1 MNIKKH
7 KDFLR
12 DNLSA
17 KILRFWAMTLPRNAG
32 LCLARKILKFSHKNY
47 RPRNLRKIFVAAIFL
62 TAVALVLP
70 QEANGQFMDWSITLL
85 LLPIKVIAY
94 LINFIAGIVA
104 MLGAFFLGVMINMNA
119 DVTGNNALVTVG
131 WTIMRDVTNLG
142 FVLVIITIGIATI
155 LRFKTYG
162 MQALL
167 PKLIAAAIL
176 VNFSLTIGNV
186 IINFSQIMTNFF
198 YQKISA
204 DAGPGL
210 TNIIT
215 AAFGPQRLLM
225 EDENPIPPDPEEE
238 AGGIARFGA
247 AFLTSL
253 GGIFFSIIFTFL
265 MAFILLV
272 YAGMLF
278 TRYLYLSFL
287 LLLSPIIWLFWVVPA
302 FSSYWSKW
310 WSKFFSWTFFAPASA
325 FFLYLA
331 LTAAENLSK
340 APLEVGSDL
349 LGLGGAMRNGA
360 QMAVLGGLLIGGLIA
375 AQQLGIAGA
384 AGAIGLAKNVGK
396 KTAGYMGNKTWE
408 GAKGGFGVKNAIQT
422 YKDEKTSGTSGGKAF
437 AKAIG
442 FGSFKQAAGTV
453 GNVATFGLVKSAG
466 RGAKEIATGK
476 FKENPTSIFSY
487 AAQAA
492 GKHLGLI
499 KQTRKDLEKKK
510 KELEDKIQEAK
521 DRGEDTEVLE
531 AELKEINN
539 KIGDG
544 GDKKQKKKQTK
555 PESFIS

>member
-1 MNIKKH
+1 MRNNFK
-7 KDFLR
+7 
-12 DNLSA
+12 
-17 KILRFWAMTLPRNAG
+17 KILVV
-32 LCLARKILKFSHKNY
+32 S
-47 RPRNLRKIFVAAIFL
+47 AIL
-62 TAVALVLP
+62 TAVVLVLP
-70 QEANGQFMDWSITLL
+70 QEARALNLISIGVDAL
-85 LLPIKVIAY
+85 LLPIKLVAY
-94 LINFIAGIVA
+94 LINFIGGILA
-104 MLGAFFLGVMINMNA
+104 QLGAFFLEVMMNMNA
-119 DVTGNNALVTVG
+119 QVTGNNTLVDVG
-131 WTIMRDVTNLG
+131 WVIMRDVTNLG
-142 FVLVIITIGIATI
+142 FVLVIIVIGFSTI
-155 LRFKTYG
+155 LGFKTYG

-198 YQKISA
+198 YQKLDSSIGDNPLTSGGKITTIIS
-204 DAGPGL
+204 
-210 TNIIT
+210 

-265 MAFILLV
+265 MAFILFV

-278 TRYLYLSFL
+278 ARYLYLSFL
-287 LLLSPIIWLFWVVPA
+287 LLISPIIWLFWIVPS
-302 FSSYWSKW
+302 FQSYWSKW

-331 LTAAENLSK
+331 LTAAENLGK
-340 APLEVGSDL
+340 KELAVGTDF
-349 LGLGGAMRNGA
+349 LGLGGTMQNGA
-360 QMAVLGGLLIGGLIA
+360 QMAVLGGLLVGGLVV
-375 AQQLGIAGA
+375 AQQMGIAGA

-408 GAKGGFGVKNAIQT
+408 GAKGGFGVGNAINT
-422 YKDEKTSGTSGGKAF
+422 FKAEKAAGSGGGKAS
-437 AKAIG
+437 AKAVG

-453 GNVATFGLVKSAG
+453 GNAATFGLAKSAA
-466 RGAKEIATGK
+466 RGAKEIATGE

-487 AAQAA
+487 AAQTA

-521 DRGEDTEVLE
+521 NRGENAEELE
-531 AELKEINN
+531 TELKEINDKIDDRKEN
-539 KIGDG
+539 KKTKNKP
-544 GDKKQKKKQTK
+544 KKFVT
-555 PESFIS
+555 